1 MRRCF
6 WTAHGCGNG
15 TCYIKHFVGSRHPD
29 QFGIS
34 GIHMCEEV
42 NRCAAL
48 MYLVLAPYQ
57 TRHSGAS
64 LGRVSGMRI
73 SYEVHTRCLW
83 KSSIAVARYERTG
96 RAQEAWQRIPP
107 KLQHY
112 MLECERRLTDIMV
125 HGRPVPF
132 VGL

>member
-1 MRRCF
+1 MA
-6 WTAHGCGNG
+6 TGMGHAISS
-15 TCYIKHFVGSRHPD
+15 TSSEA
-29 QFGIS
+29 GIPIS
-34 GIHMCEEV
+34 LEIPLSTYAKEA

-48 MYLVLAPYQ
+48 MYLDLVPYQ

-73 SYEVHTRCLW
+73 SYEVHRRGLW
-83 KSSIAVARYERTG
+83 KSSKAVARYERTG